1 MPIQA
6 QYTAAANAL
15 IPVITKAADDHV
27 PSFFRSEVTPQMI
40 AEAAG
45 SLAKVAVD
53 AALAV
58 KVPS

>member
-1 MPIQA
+1 MPSQA

-15 IPVITKAADDHV
+15 VPVITQAADEHV

-45 SLAKVAVD
+45 ALAKAAVD

-58 KVPS
+58 KIA